1 MVSLR
6 DLQSD
11 LQYSPQIVVYAH
23 SGFRG
28 FGHNKFKA
36 FQGRFQQI
44 FKAGGRSD
52 RRSLVNALF
61 NKLTSSSETVRHCTE
76 NCGSEHT
83 TPDIDMSEHWQTLQE
98 I

>member
-1 MVSLR
+1 M
-6 DLQSD
+6 Q
-11 LQYSPQIVVYAH
+11 
-23 SGFRG
+23 GFRG

-44 FKAGGRSD
+44 FKAANDKTGGRSD
-52 RRSLVNALF
+52 RRTLVNTLF
-61 NKLTSSSETVRHCTE
+61 NKLTSSSETVRCCRE

-83 TPDIDMSEHWQTLQE
+83 ALDIDMSEHWHTLQE